1 MQKIIELIKR
11 EGYVLL
17 VCILGMIGIME
28 GLRVDA
34 KISSASFL
42 SGPGGYLTIIGISL
56 LLFGFIDIIRQM
68 IIGLSRNKV
77 GKLEGESM
85 AAESQSKTGTGF
97 TFTFDRNKMNPTT
110 KMRLT
115 FTLCV
120 LYVLLIQPLGFTIA
134 SLLYLMVNFWLLSNK
149 NKTIAFTIVIMF
161 IILRFGLPAM
171 GLSVP
176 KGLFGI

>member
-1 MQKIIELIKR
+1 MQRIIELIKR

-17 VCILGMIGIME
+17 VCILGIMGILE

-34 KISSASFL
+34 QISSANFL
-42 SGPGGYLTIIGISL
+42 SGPGGYLTIVGISV
-56 LLFGFIDIIRQM
+56 LLFGFIDIIRQ
-68 IIGLSRNKV
+68 IIGGLSQEKIRKP
-77 GKLEGESM
+77 EGESKR
-85 AAESQSKTGTGF
+85 AESKSETSTAFVFTLNRSKMT
-97 TFTFDRNKMNPTT
+97 PTM

-115 FTLCV
+115 YALCV

-149 NKTIAFTIVIMF
+149 NKTIALTIIIMF
-161 IILRFGLPAM
+161 FILRFGLPSM

-176 KGLFGI
+176 KGIFGI